1 MVGDGFEA
9 VVKVGRKG
17 VIVLPKA
24 VRETLGLREGSLIL
38 LELEGGEITLRPLT
52 PRRVSLGGRVSRI
65 VREAKL
71 EELQLEG

>member
-52 PRRVSLGGRVSRI
+52 PRRVSLRGRVSRI